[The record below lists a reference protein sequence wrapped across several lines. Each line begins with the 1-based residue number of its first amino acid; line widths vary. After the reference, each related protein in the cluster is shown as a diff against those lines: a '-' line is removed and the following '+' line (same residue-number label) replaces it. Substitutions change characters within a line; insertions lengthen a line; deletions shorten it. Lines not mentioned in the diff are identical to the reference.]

1 MGFMASKI
9 FCLHFYSMKTI
20 DVPQVLCI
28 VLIYSIYS
36 IYSIVFVLQSAPML
50 QYVERKL
57 FK

>member
-28 VLIYSIYS
+28 VLIYAH
-36 IYSIVFVLQSAPML
+36 YSIVFVLQSAPML